1 MACKSCHPQVL
12 IGKPRKLFLDT
23 EVSASFG
30 AYYPPRYDTNILWTV
45 SEWKFLC
52 FSYAWD
58 DGKII
63 NVQSWDEKKLVKE
76 LWKLLDGCDLL
87 VCHNISFDQGK
98 AYAKFLEYHL
108 PPPRPFKTF
117 CTLRKYR
124 SLAKM
129 ESNKLGDL
137 GEKLGFGDKIDIEG
151 KRFWRKVL
159 AKDTKSVKQMITY
172 CSRDV
177 WLLRKIYHAIQP
189 FFPEIK
195 LKCVKRD
202 ASTTHHKLMSK

>member
-1 MACKSCHPQVL
+1 M
-12 IGKPRKLFLDT
+12 LFLDT
-23 EVSASFG
+23 ELSPSFG
-30 AYYPPRYDTNILWTV
+30 AYYSPRWETSILWPTQ
-45 SEWKFLC
+45 EWRFLC

-58 DGKII
+58 DGKIVNI
-63 NVQSWDEKKLVKE
+63 QSFNEKFTVMK
-76 LWKLLDGCDLL
+76 LWKLLDQADI
-87 VCHNISFDQGK
+87 VICHNVAFDVGK

-124 SLAKM
+124 KLAKM

-159 AKDTKSVKQMITY
+159 EKDPVTIKRMIQY
-172 CSRDV
+172 CNHDV
-177 WLLRKIYHAIQP
+177 RLLRKIYKVIEP
-189 FFPEIK
+189 FFPPIK
-195 LKCVKRD
+195 LKQIK
-202 ASTTHHKLMSK
+202 